1 MGDFFNEE
9 LTKLRYSANSLSII
23 NVRAQYYLV
32 SIPDANSAITTIYLK
47 QIDAA
52 RWFIFLYHREQ
63 IIEYFKYLLLN
74 L

>member
-52 RWFIFLYHREQ
+52 R
-63 IIEYFKYLLLN
+63 
-74 L
+74 